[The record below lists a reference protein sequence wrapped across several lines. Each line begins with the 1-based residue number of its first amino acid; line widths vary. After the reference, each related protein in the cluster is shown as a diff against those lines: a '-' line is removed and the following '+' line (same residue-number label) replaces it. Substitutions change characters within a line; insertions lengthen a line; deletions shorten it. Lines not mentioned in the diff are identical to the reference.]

1 MNELETINSK
11 QLPDSISDLA
21 SWDKFLS
28 ARLPAYRKLIHN
40 VKSWEEAS
48 EEEKRILRRAQEEA
62 ENLIDVRVR
71 IGELYRDIPD
81 ESGRRTD
88 TQPECSIAPRLSQ
101 KQQFK
106 QQTGLSDDQAK
117 RYANLAK
124 HPKAVEAAKADARER
139 NDVVSQQDVLNRIIT
154 PTASR
159 QAQHK
164 QTIKEAKQRK
174 TEFESSRAK
183 SNVVSIQD
191 IQQDKKDS
199 EIIGSDL
206 FDNLMK
212 VVCTADKITFISRRS
227 DIKVMLAVIDKDQKT
242 MLENGIKRTASMMD
256 EVLNYMEEC

>member
-71 IGELYRDIPD
+71 IGELYRSIP
-81 ESGRRTD
+81 EEKTGR
-88 TQPECSIAPRLSQ
+88 PSKSEGNIAPTYTE

-106 QQTGLSDDQAK
+106 QQSGLSDDQAK
-117 RYANLAK
+117 RYAKLAN
-124 HPKAVEAAKADARER
+124 HPKAVEAAKADARKR

-154 PTASR
+154 PTSSR

-174 TEFESSRAK
+174 TEFESSKTK
-183 SNVVSIQD
+183 SNIVSIQD
-191 IQQDKKDS
+191 VQQDKKDS

-212 VVCTADKITFISRRS
+212 VVCTADKITFISRKS
-227 DIKVMLAVIDKDQKT
+227 DIKVMLSVIDKDQKT